1 MRVDAKLSASR
12 ERRRDGG
19 VREPREERN
28 DHEADPDYRFT
39 LANERTFLAWIRT
52 ALGLLAGAVAL
63 VHLVSEDRVTA
74 AQRTIGVILTL
85 LAVLIALTAVRR
97 WQSVQSHMRRGADL
111 PANRD
116 PILLVWYRY
125 QI

>member
-1 MRVDAKLSASR
+1 M
-12 ERRRDGG
+12 
-19 VREPREERN
+19 REPREERN

-63 VHLVSEDRVTA
+63 VHVVSADKVTTT
-74 AQRTIGVILTL
+74 QRAIGVV
-85 LAVLIALTAVRR
+85 LAALSLLIALAAVRR
-97 WQSVQSHMRRGADL
+97 WRLVQSTMRRGADL
-111 PANRD
+111 PANRE
-116 PILLVWYRY
+116 PIYLSLAVAGIAATVAVLLIWFRD